1 MTLQVGVCIAS
12 RSKYNGV
19 TKSGWRMSAWHERRS
34 ALLGSSVDVW
44 QGDLMVATRHFQ
56 RIISADSHVMEPLDL
71 WWNALGQ
78 TFGDRTPRVL
88 NEYQGQK
95 GTFFYSGNLGRP
107 VAAIRARDPETEAAA
122 AHAEARGLE
131 ACGYDPAVRV
141 RFQEEADI
149 AAEVMNPTRLLG
161 IMRNPDV
168 EVVQACAQVY
178 NDWAAEFVSHNPKR
192 FVGVSVIPMNDVDWA
207 LKELTRTLQQGLMNP
222 MINVQAPIDC
232 PPYRDAVY
240 DGFWAAASEAAAPV
254 TLHLLTGQVLSPLGG
269 AQEQTPEERR
279 ANPAKWIELFAE
291 IQTVLA
297 NDFIFGGILERFP
310 HLHIVCGEYEVSWI
324 PGFMTRLDQI
334 DENISRFHLPRLQM
348 RASDYMRTRVYHGF
362 ISDTAADY
370 SIPHI
375 GVDQVLWGSDFPH
388 FRSIGLEAQS
398 ALHTLLGTLPR
409 QDQEKVVG
417 GNAAQVFNL

>member
-1 MTLQVGVCIAS
+1 M
-12 RSKYNGV
+12 
-19 TKSGWRMSAWHERRS
+19 
-34 ALLGSSVDVW
+34 
-44 QGDLMVATRHFQ
+44 
-56 RIISADSHVMEPLDL
+56 
-71 WWNALGQ
+71 
-78 TFGDRTPRVL
+78 
-88 NEYQGQK
+88 
-95 GTFFYSGNLGRP
+95 
-107 VAAIRARDPETEAAA
+107 
-122 AHAEARGLE
+122 E
-131 ACGYDPAVRV
+131 ACGYDPVVRV

-149 AAEVMNPTRLLG
+149 AAEVLNPTRMLG

-178 NDWAAEFVSHNPKR
+178 NDWAAAFVSHSPKR

-207 LKELTRTLQQGLMNP
+207 LKELTRTLKQGLRNP
-222 MINVQAPIDC
+222 MINAQAPAGC
-232 PPYRDAVY
+232 PPYRDSVY
-240 DGFWAAASEAAAPV
+240 DGFWAAASAAAAPV

-310 HLHIVCGEYEVSWI
+310 HLQVVCGEYEVSWI

-334 DENISRFHLPRLQM
+334 DDNISRFHLPRLHM

-362 ISDTAADY
+362 INYTAADY
-370 SIPHI
+370 RIPHI
-375 GVDQVLWGSDFPH
+375 GVEQVLWGSDFPH

-398 ALHTLLGTLPR
+398 ALHTLLGALPR

-417 GNAAQVFNL
+417 GNAAQVFNLG